1 MRGGFASSGKFSRLI
16 NGSQSSASEN
26 TAALKPK
33 RLNPIKRKQM
43 EEEVREL
50 EEEISRVETAIAQRE
65 ASLHTFVSVQET
77 QRLTRELDES
87 RTELRALI
95 AEWEEL
101 SQALEAAD

>member
-1 MRGGFASSGKFSRLI
+1 VRGGFASSGKFSRLI

-43 EEEVREL
+43 KEEVREL
-50 EEEISRVETAIAQRE
+50 EEEIRRVETAIAQRE